1 MQSNPMNT
9 DHTHENP
16 PAGSVSS
23 LRDNPCL
30 RSDSTTAAL
39 EVMTDD
45 GISYLLPYAQ
55 FLYAERKANPT
66 VEQEPAAP
74 PEMMRIHF
82 AQAEVVVLG
91 SGLKRLADGI
101 QKQGLQFVKPADP
114 RVAASFITHVA
125 SITLTLTKENI

>member
-1 MQSNPMNT
+1 MKSSPLNSNEP
-9 DHTHENP
+9 P
-16 PAGSVSS
+16 PAGSASNPH
-23 LRDNPCL
+23 DNPCL
-30 RSDSTTAAL
+30 GRDSTIAAL
-39 EVMTDD
+39 DVIADG

-55 FLYAERKANPT
+55 FLYAERIANPAL
-66 VEQEPAAP
+66 EKEPDAP
-74 PEMMRIHF
+74 PEKLLVHF
-82 AQAEVVVLG
+82 AQADVVVLG